1 MYFAVTAPLECT
13 AAQKDEANLVGSGGC
28 DFRVPNA
35 TGPRSKAYQIPRRSF
50 GFAPIV
56 LAA

>member
-1 MYFAVTAPLECT
+1 MYFALTAPLECA

-35 TGPRSKAYQIPRRSF
+35 NGP
-50 GFAPIV
+50 G
-56 LAA
+56 

>member
-1 MYFAVTAPLECT
+1 VTTPLECA
-13 AAQKDEANLVGSGGC
+13 AAQKDEANLMGSGGC

-35 TGPRSKAYQIPRRSF
+35 KGPRSKAYQMPGSSF

-56 LAA
+56 LAV